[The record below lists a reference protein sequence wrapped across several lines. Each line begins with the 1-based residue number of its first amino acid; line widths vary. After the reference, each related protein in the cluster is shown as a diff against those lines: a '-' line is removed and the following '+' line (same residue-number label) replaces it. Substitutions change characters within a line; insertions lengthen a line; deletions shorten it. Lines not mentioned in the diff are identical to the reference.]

1 MATAKTPSQLAEQQN
16 PSMYDPQYNPGG
28 TLNNPNLPAGGGNP
42 PPQTTSN
49 AQNTGSGASG
59 TQTGS
64 QTGSTTGTGSSTT
77 TTPQGMAY
85 DSGLAAYGIPETLW
99 NQMSPTQQI
108 SVMIGYDTAKAQYAQ
123 NASAL
128 TVQDALA
135 AAAKDPNIINK
146 YADLANV
153 TASDLQNNL
162 TQIVQNAQITSQT
175 QQAQMQ
181 QAQAGLEK
189 TFGGQGTAYSSF
201 RQGAQQQLNTQNQG
215 IITSTASQIQ
225 QQLRSA
231 GEGAEQLYGSNY
243 SGLNNLNATYINPL
257 TGQAQTI
264 GYQPVGGLTGTAAQ
278 QQQADIN
285 AEAQQN
291 INLATPAS
299 TTGIKS

>member
-1 MATAKTPSQLAEQQN
+1 
-16 PSMYDPQYNPGG
+16 
-28 TLNNPNLPAGGGNP
+28 
-42 PPQTTSN
+42 
-49 AQNTGSGASG
+49 
-59 TQTGS
+59 
-64 QTGSTTGTGSSTT
+64 
-77 TTPQGMAY
+77 MAY

-99 NQMSPTQQI
+99 NQMSPTQQT

-153 TASDLQNNL
+153 TASDLQNSVS
-162 TQIVQNAQITSQT
+162 QIVQNAQITSQQ

-243 SGLNNLNATYINPL
+243 AGLNNLNATYINPL

-299 TTGIKS
+299 ITGIKS